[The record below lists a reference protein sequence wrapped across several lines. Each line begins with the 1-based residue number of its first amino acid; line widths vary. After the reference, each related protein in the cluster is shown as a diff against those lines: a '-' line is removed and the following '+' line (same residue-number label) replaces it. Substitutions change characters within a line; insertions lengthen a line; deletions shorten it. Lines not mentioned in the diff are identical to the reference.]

1 MSQKKQVSSFY
12 IVILFRMTILCMFCD
27 VGLYR
32 VRVLNASFNNISVI
46 LWQSICMVEKKR
58 RKPRSQVTDKLYH
71 NVVSSKYLSYRY
83 FLFRMTIVSMYC
95 DVGLYISCKT
105 VSYTIFI
112 TLMLSNVLFKEIR
125 FHRNFLGFFIV
136 FL

>member
-1 MSQKKQVSSFY
+1 MWDYIGLGCLTPLSTIFQLYCDSQFVWWK
-12 IVILFRMTILCMFCD
+12 
-27 VGLYR
+27 
-32 VRVLNASFNNISVI
+32 
-46 LWQSICMVEKKR
+46 KKR
-58 RKPRSQVTDKLYH
+58 RKPRTQVTDKLYH

-125 FHRNFLGFFIV
+125 FHRNFLFF
-136 FL
+136 LSSSSKGY